1 MTMKQWFSSWFDTEF
16 YHILYQ
22 DRDESEA
29 QDFIERLTNF
39 LELPKDELI
48 VDLACGKGRHS
59 ITLNK
64 LGFNVLGV
72 DLSANSINEASK
84 NQNDRLHF
92 LVHDMRLTIPNV
104 KAQAIFNLFTSFGYF
119 DSMEENEKVLNS
131 IHSNLN
137 PNGILVIDFLNAVKT
152 INDLIPQEE
161 KQLDNISFNI
171 QRSFNGTHIIK
182 QIDFHSD
189 NEDFAFTERV
199 QALKLEDFMD
209 LFSKSGFELIR
220 TFGDFDLSQYDAK
233 SSNRL
238 IMIAQK
244 K

>member
-29 QDFIERLTNF
+29 QDFIERLTNY

-59 ITLNK
+59 ITLNN
-64 LGFNVLGV
+64 LGFDVLGV
-72 DLSANSINEASK
+72 DLSPNSIQEASK
-84 NQNDRLHF
+84 SNNERLHF
-92 LVHDMRLTIPNV
+92 LVHDMRLPIPGV
-104 KAQAIFNLFTSFGYF
+104 KSQAVFNLFTSFGYF
-119 DSMEENEKVLNS
+119 DSMEENEKVLHAV
-131 IHSNLN
+131 HSNLN
-137 PNGILVIDFLNAVKT
+137 KNGVLVIDFLNAVKT
-152 INDLIPQEE
+152 INELIKNEE
-161 KQLDNISFNI
+161 KQLDTISFNI
-171 QRSFNGTHIIK
+171 QRNFNGTHIIK

-189 NEDFAFTERV
+189 NEDFTFTERV
-199 QALKLEDFMD
+199 QALKLEDFKL
-209 LFSKSGFELIR
+209 LFEKTGFELFS
-220 TFGDFDLSQYDAK
+220 TFGDFDLSEYDTN

-238 IMIAQK
+238 IMLARK